1 MLNRIVIAL
10 LFCAAAAPAQKV
22 DIKMAT
28 MAPKGTPWFQ
38 ALEKMNARW
47 QQISGNKVRLVLY
60 SGTMGDEPEI
70 VNKLRV
76 NQIQA
81 VALSGAGM
89 SDIEPG
95 VMALQV
101 PLLIGSYEE
110 LDYVRDRIAP
120 RLEKLIEAKGYLVLN
135 WGDAGWVHIFSR
147 SPVMRVDDLR
157 KLKLFTWAGN
167 TDELELWKANGFNAI
182 AMPATDIVFG
192 LTNGLIDAV
201 PSPPIYAAW
210 NQCFTMAKYMNDI
223 KWAPLVGATI
233 VSKRAWDQVP
243 AASRDEMAKAAR
255 DSGAEMR
262 AAIRGMGD
270 KAIEAMT
277 AGVAGKKTEKL
288 TVIHADDAARADWQ
302 RQTEAA
308 YPKIRGKLV
317 PAALFDEV
325 LRIRNEYRANL
336 KKATK

>member
-1 MLNRIVIAL
+1 MKRIPFPLVTL
-10 LFCAAAAPAQKV
+10 LVCAAASAQTV

-28 MAPKGTPWFQ
+28 MAPKGTPWYQ

-47 QQISGNKVRLVLY
+47 QQLSAKKVRLILY

-95 VMALQV
+95 VMALQI
-101 PLLIGSYEE
+101 PLLIDSYDE

-120 RLEKLIEAKGYLVLN
+120 QLEKRIEAKGYIVLS

-147 SPVMRVDDLR
+147 TPLLRVDDLR

-192 LTNGLIDAV
+192 LANKLIDAV
-201 PSPPIYAAW
+201 PSPPIYAEW
-210 NQCFTMAKYMNDI
+210 NQCFTMAKYMNDM
-223 KWAPLVGATI
+223 KWAPLVGATV
-233 VSKRAWDQVP
+233 VSKRTWEQIP
-243 AASRDEMAKAAR
+243 AANREAMAKAAR
-255 DSGAEMR
+255 DAGAEMR

-270 KAIEAMT
+270 KAVAAMT
-277 AGVAGKKTEKL
+277 GGLAGKKADKL
-288 TVIHADDAARADWQ
+288 TVVHSAAAARAEWQ

-317 PAALFDEV
+317 PADLFDEV
-325 LRIRNEYRANL
+325 VRIRNEYRARQS
-336 KKATK
+336 TK